1 MNWLLKILVR
11 ILPDGVVEE
20 LNAATLDELDQRG
33 LIIWAEELGS
43 DETETV

>member
-11 ILPDGVVEE
+11 ILPDAVVES

-33 LIIWAEELGS
+33 LIIWAEEVES
-43 DETETV
+43 DET